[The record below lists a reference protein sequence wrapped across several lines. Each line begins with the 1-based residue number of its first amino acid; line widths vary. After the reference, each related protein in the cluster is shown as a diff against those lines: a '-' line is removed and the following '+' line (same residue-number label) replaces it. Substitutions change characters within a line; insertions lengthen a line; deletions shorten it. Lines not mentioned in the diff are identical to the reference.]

1 MSLQYP
7 AQPARAAGYGD
18 QAFALDV
25 LARTLWGEARGE
37 GQIGMEAV
45 ACVILNR
52 AAKPGWWGRSV
63 AEVCLKPWQFS
74 CWNADDPN
82 RAKLLTVDASDPAFR
97 LALEVAGRAL
107 AGSLADCT
115 AQATHYHARHV
126 LPGWAKGRAP
136 SAMIGRHAFY
146 NDIA

>member
-1 MSLQYP
+1 MIASP
-7 AQPARAAGYGD
+7 PPRPARAVGYGD

-63 AEVCLKPWQFS
+63 AEVCLRPWQFS

-82 RAKLLTVDASDPAFR
+82 RAKLLSVDDADPAFR
-97 LALEVAGRAL
+97 LALDIAGRAL
-107 AGSLADCT
+107 AGSLPDCT
-115 AQATHYHARHV
+115 GKATHYHARHV
-126 LPGWAKGRAP
+126 MPGWAKGHTAC
-136 SAMIGRHAFY
+136 AMIGRHAFY